1 MAEREA
7 GKEEEGHALR
17 SIRKRRD
24 AGGREGGR
32 NGRKKA
38 KKRKA
43 MAMPRLFF
51 SLILLIIILPLSVG
65 LSRVYLSLAL
75 FRRTSIP
82 L

>member
-7 GKEEEGHALR
+7 GKEEEEGHALR

-24 AGGREGGR
+24 AGGREG
-32 NGRKKA
+32 GRKKA